1 MLKTTMNKIVIIKLR
16 EKKYNQSTTFTLR
29 QLVALNKSMR
39 HNFKE
44 WKKKKKIMHEKLDES
59 IERWTRP
66 ENHVIM

>member
-16 EKKYNQSTTFTLR
+16 EKKHNQSTTFTLQ

-44 WKKKKKIMHEKLDES
+44 
-59 IERWTRP
+59 
-66 ENHVIM
+66 